1 MVGFAT
7 MHGKGPLVAPALAT
21 LGLAVRVIDSIDTDV
36 FGTFTGS
43 VARAG
48 SALDAARAKA
58 LAALD
63 AAPTCDF
70 GLGSEGSFAPLHP
83 FAAVNAEVLVLRSR
97 DGALEL
103 QAAASS
109 LDTPWRQATVRS
121 LDEARAFAEAV
132 GFPAQALVVGG
143 VRGVQAWGDVEAA
156 LRERGAVELGVD
168 ARAHLCPKRQ
178 VVISA
183 CAVELAKRAQSE
195 CPACAWPGFGV
206 TESIAGLPCRDCGA
220 PTRGVRARVSRCRCG
235 LEQVVAVAHEA
246 DPASCDA
253 CNP

>member
-1 MVGFAT
+1 VVGFAT

-21 LGLAVRVIDSIDTDV
+21 LGLAVRVVDSIDTDV

-43 VARAG
+43 VPRMG
-48 SALDAARAKA
+48 SAVDAARAKA

-63 AAPTCDF
+63 ADPTCDF

-103 QAAASS
+103 EAAASS
-109 LDTPWRQATVRS
+109 LDTPWRQVTART
-121 LDEARAFAEAV
+121 LDEARAFAQAV
-132 GFPAQALVVGG
+132 GFPSQALVVGG
-143 VRGVQAWGDVEAA
+143 VRGVQAWAEVERT
-156 LRERGAVELGVD
+156 LSTHGAVELGVD

-178 VVISA
+178 GVIAA
-183 CAVELAKRAQSE
+183 CAAELVKRAQAE
-195 CPACAWPGFGV
+195 CPSCARPGFSF
-206 TESIAGLPCRDCGA
+206 TEALRGLPCRDCGA
-220 PTRGVRARVSRCRCG
+220 PTRGVRARVARCRCG
-235 LEQVVAVAHEA
+235 AEQVLAVAHEA